1 MMIQTLYA
9 IWLFECKVQDQTN
22 RGAYQKSPLLQLQ
35 EKKYAEK
42 YRSCEKPLDLVGIV
56 FNPVER
62 NIVQLET

>member
-42 YRSCEKPLDLVGIV
+42 YRSCEKPL
-56 FNPVER
+56 
-62 NIVQLET
+62 